1 MVKVTVR
8 SQVRRKGRA
17 SLAYQ
22 RMQRRPKYMKATTR
36 RGAYKKG
43 NKRRMQIR
51 RAPFVETKSK
61 TQEDLVVQFNG
72 LTDTSV
78 FRTYNKEMVELFPET
93 FYMWKQGLNENECIG
108 NSVYAKYLKMKIGIR
123 FPQPAFTSGA
133 YNKAIPMTP
142 QNYEL
147 IWGWIPNELGHTGQ
161 TTPKAPETSIND
173 ITSFISQ
180 RLKDYFDEQKD
191 KMRFIPKQAS
201 TIRIVGRRKIRP
213 DLRHMST
220 APPQTTDASMGDD
233 YAVGTIP
240 DRFTSISWKM
250 NKKLHLQPTAK
261 LWSTGT
267 YPNEVFHE
275 GLFAGNFGTW
285 LPFAVLVNWDYANLP
300 GGGGDSTQAYC
311 PSIQFND
318 CIWYSDS

>member
-1 MVKVTVR
+1 MPRISKFQQPRRRGSRNPRR
-8 SQVRRKGRA
+8 SALGRA
-17 SLAYQ
+17 QRAVNKKYAYA
-22 RMQRRPKYMKATTR
+22 PK
-36 RGAYKKG
+36 
-43 NKRRMQIR
+43 NKRRMMRMRQ
-51 RAPFVETKSK
+51 PFVETKSK
-61 TQEDLVVQFNG
+61 TQEDLVVQFPG
-72 LTDTSV
+72 LTDTAV
-78 FRTYNKEMVELFPET
+78 FRTYNTELVPLNPET
-93 FYMWKQGLNENECIG
+93 FFMWKQGLNENEVIG
-108 NSVYAKYLKMKIGIR
+108 NSCYAKYLKMKIGIR

-133 YNKAIPMTP
+133 YNKQIPMTP

-147 IWGWIPNELGHTGQ
+147 VWGWIPNELGFTGS

-173 ITSFISQ
+173 ITAFINQ
-180 RLKDYFDEQKD
+180 RVKDYFDEQKD
-191 KMRFIPKQAS
+191 KMRFIPKRAS

-213 DLRHMST
+213 DMRFTST
-220 APPQTTDASMGDD
+220 APPQTVDPSIGDD

-240 DRFTSISWKM
+240 DRYTSISWKM

-267 YPNEVFHE
+267 YPNEVFYE
-275 GLFAGNFGTW
+275 GLYSGNFSTW

-311 PSIQFND
+311 PAIQYND